1 MISQEEAKIKIK
13 ERFWTFK
20 NKLVDVCPEY
30 HLVFDNVVS
39 TSNSKGF
46 LWEVL
51 ELADMH
57 LKADIELRGG
67 EKNLNSTD
75 YLEALMYGYR
85 CTIRQS

>member
-1 MISQEEAKIKIK
+1 MITQEQAQIQIK
-13 ERFWTFK
+13 ERFWIFK
-20 NKLVDVCPEY
+20 NRLVDTSPEY
-30 HLVFDNVVS
+30 HSTFDNIISV
-39 TSNSKGF
+39 SNSKGF

-85 CTIRQS
+85 CTIR